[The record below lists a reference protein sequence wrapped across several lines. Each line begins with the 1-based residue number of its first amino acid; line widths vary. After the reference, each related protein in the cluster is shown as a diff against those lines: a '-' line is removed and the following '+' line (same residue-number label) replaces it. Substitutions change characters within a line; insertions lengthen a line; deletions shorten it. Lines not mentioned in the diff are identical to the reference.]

1 MSARNLTGR
10 TSQAVGQVS
19 LKLNEKCGLEIEVFS
34 AEVEFEAEALGM
46 PGSPEKRR

>member
-19 LKLNEKCGLEIEVFS
+19 LKLSEKCGLEIEVFS
-34 AEVEFEAEALGM
+34 AEVEFEALGM